1 MVRCDFALHLVG
13 ARIARPTHPR
23 GRPMAAP
30 TMRRNVRL
38 HPVGVDALIDPSA
51 KRHKGRRADVGIRP
65 YEIPGSVGVGVDA
78 LIDPSAKR
86 PGMREK

>member
-1 MVRCDFALHLVG
+1 MRHKGRRADVG
-13 ARIARPTHPR
+13 IRPYEIP
-23 GRPMAAP
+23 GSVA
-30 TMRRNVRL
+30 
-38 HPVGVDALIDPSA
+38 VGVDALIDPSA